1 MPSDFLPILV
11 LFIMA
16 VGLGL
21 LILVIARLLG
31 PHVPTKAKAMPY
43 ESGMRPIGQAMRR
56 LPIRYYLVATLFIVF
71 DIEIVFLYPWAVVYK
86 RMNPIWFGL
95 VEILF
100 FFLLVVLGYI
110 YLLKKGALEW
120 E

>member
-1 MPSDFLPILV
+1 MS
-11 LFIMA
+11 
-16 VGLGL
+16 VGLGI
-21 LILVIARLLG
+21 LILIVARFLG
-31 PHVPTKAKAMPY
+31 PRVPTRAKAMPY

-56 LPIRYYLVATLFIVF
+56 LPIRYYLTATLFIVF

-95 VEILF
+95 AEILF
-100 FFLLVVLGYI
+100 FFVLVIFGYV

>member
-11 LFIMA
+11 LFLIA

-21 LILVIARLLG
+21 VILLIANLLG
-31 PHVPTKAKAMPY
+31 PKAPTRAKMMPY
-43 ESGMRPIGQAMRR
+43 ESGMRPVGQAMRR
-56 LPIRYYLVATLFIVF
+56 LPIRYYLIATLFIVF

-86 RMNPIWFGL
+86 NMDPIWFGL

-100 FFLLVVLGYI
+100 FFVLVVVGYV
-110 YLLKKGALEW
+110 YLWKKGALEW